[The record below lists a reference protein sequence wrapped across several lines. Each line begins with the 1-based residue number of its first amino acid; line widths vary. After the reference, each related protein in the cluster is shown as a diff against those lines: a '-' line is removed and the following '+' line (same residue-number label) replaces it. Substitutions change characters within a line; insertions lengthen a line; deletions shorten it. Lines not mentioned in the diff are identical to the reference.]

1 MEQPQK
7 KSWWSRNWKWF
18 VPIGCLG
25 LLVIGVG
32 VIVLFV
38 SIIFGALK
46 SSDAYTQAL
55 AKARANPTVISE
67 LGQPIEPGWLV
78 SGSVNVSGPSGNADL
93 SIPVSGPKKSGTIYV
108 VARKSAG
115 EWQFNRLEV
124 DVEGRGSRIN
134 LLEPTQ

>member
-55 AKARANPTVISE
+55 AKARANPAVISE